1 MLLTEGWDC
10 PAVDCVVVLRPT
22 KVRSLYQQMVG
33 RGMRL
38 SPGKTE
44 LLLLDFLWLTERH
57 DLCKPSSLI
66 ARNEK
71 IAEAMDAQMAE
82 SPEEFYII
90 EAEKLVEQDVL
101 KEREQALAI

>member
-1 MLLTEGWDC
+1 
-10 PAVDCVVVLRPT
+10 
-22 KVRSLYQQMVG
+22 
-33 RGMRL
+33 MRL

-82 SPEEFYII
+82 SPEEFDII